1 MSRYRYG
8 AYEDG
13 PDPLAPPYDVRDA
26 LDAMGDSV
34 LDGTRPDEA
43 LRDLLRRGLADAQGR
58 LPNVRGL
65 DDMLRQVRERRRALR
80 DRGRLDGTLEEA
92 RALLDTAIG
101 QERAELFPDPGDEAR
116 LREAELDTLPSDT
129 SQAIRRL
136 SGYDWRS
143 DAARQTFERLK
154 DLLRREVLDAQ
165 FQGMKQALEN
175 QDPAAM
181 ERVKNMMGALNE
193 MLDRD
198 ARGEHTQED
207 FDRFMDEY
215 GDMFPDDPRNLEEL
229 VDSLARRAAAMD
241 RLLASLSPEQRA
253 ELAGLMEQAMQDAGL
268 AMEMT
273 RLGDALRA
281 RRPDLGWGQA
291 EQMTGE
297 DPLDMGDATTA
308 LAELADLSELEAA
321 LGQDYP
327 GARLDD
333 IDEDAVRRA
342 LGRQAVDDL
351 AALRR
356 IEAELERQGYL
367 RRNRGKLELTPK
379 AVRRL
384 GETALRRVFAQLTT
398 GRQGDHDQRDA
409 GQAGE
414 LTGASREWR
423 FGDEQPLDVVRTV
436 SNAIRR
442 SAMEDGA
449 RPAASPLDAAPVA
462 PAVSALKVVEPVPP
476 DANGHGSARPGGLR
490 PGGVR
495 LGVDD
500 FEVHETERRT
510 GAAVCLLVDL
520 SYSMVLR
527 GTWAVAKQ
535 TTLALHTLVTSK
547 FPQDAIQIIGFSNY
561 ARVLHPT
568 EMAGLDWDMVQGTNL
583 HHALMIAGRHLDR
596 HPDFEP
602 IVLVVTDGE
611 PTAHLRPDGRSL
623 FDYPPST
630 DTLVLTLAEVDKM
643 TRRGACMNFFMLAED
658 RRLVSFVEEVAR
670 RNGGRVFAPDADRLG
685 EYVVSDYL
693 RVRRGRR

>member
-1 MSRYRYG
+1 MSGYRYG

-13 PDPLAPPYDVRDA
+13 PDPLAPPYDVRGA
-26 LDAMGDSV
+26 LDAVGDAV
-34 LDGTRPDEA
+34 LDGTRPGDA
-43 LRDLLRRGLADAQGR
+43 LRDLLRRGLPGR
-58 LPNVRGL
+58 DGRGL
-65 DDMLRQVRERRRALR
+65 DDLLRDVRERRRALR
-80 DRGRLDGTLEEA
+80 DRGRLDGTLEQA

-101 QERAELFPDPGDEAR
+101 QERAELFPDPSDDAR
-116 LREAELDTLPSDT
+116 LRETELDALPDDT
-129 SQAIRRL
+129 SQAVRRL
-136 SGYDWRS
+136 SNYEWKSG
-143 DAARQTFERLK
+143 AARETFERLK
-154 DLLRREVLDAQ
+154 DMLRSEVLDAQ
-165 FQGMKQALEN
+165 FQGMKQALQS
-175 QDPAAM
+175 QDPAQM
-181 ERVKNMMGALNE
+181 QRVKDMMSALNA
-193 MLDRD
+193 MLEKD
-198 ARGEHTQED
+198 ARGEHTPED
-207 FDRFMDEY
+207 FDRFMDDY
-215 GDMFPDDPRNLEEL
+215 GDFFPDRPENLEEL
-229 VDSLARRAAAMD
+229 VDALARRAAAMD

-253 ELAGLMEQAMQDAGL
+253 ELAGLMDEAMKDAGL

-273 RLGDALRA
+273 RLGDSLRA
-281 RRPDLGWGQA
+281 RRPDLGWGGA
-291 EQMTGE
+291 EPMTGE
-297 DPLDMGDATTA
+297 DPLGMGDATSA
-308 LAELADLSELEAA
+308 LAELADLAELEAA
-321 LGQDYP
+321 LGQEYP

-342 LGRQAVDDL
+342 LGRRAVDDL
-351 AALRR
+351 QALRR

-384 GETALRRVFAQLTT
+384 GETALRRVFSQLAS
-398 GRQGDHDQRDA
+398 GRPGDHDQRDA

-414 LTGASREWR
+414 LTGSSRPWR

-436 SNAIRR
+436 SNAVRR
-442 SAMEDGA
+442 SAMNGL
-449 RPAASPLDAAPVA
+449 SAPVA
-462 PAVSALKVVEPVPP
+462 PAVPAEVADPAGGVRSDIVPGP
-476 DANGHGSARPGGLR
+476 RP
-490 PGGVR
+490 VR

-527 GTWAVAKQ
+527 GTWAAAKQ

-547 FPQDAIQIIGFSNY
+547 FPQDAIQIVGFSNY
-561 ARVLHPT
+561 ARTLQPT

-630 DTLVLTLAEVDKM
+630 ETLVLTLAEVDKM
-643 TRRGACMNFFMLAED
+643 TRRGAGMNFFMLADD

-670 RNGGRVFAPDADRLG
+670 RNGGRVFAPDAQRLG

>member
-8 AYEDG
+8 AYQDG

-26 LDAMGDSV
+26 LDAVGDAV
-34 LDGTRPDEA
+34 LEGVRPDEA
-43 LRDLLRRGLADAQGR
+43 LRDLLRRGLPGVRDR
-58 LPNVRGL
+58 RGL
-65 DDMLRQVRERRRALR
+65 DDMLREVRRRRRELR
-80 DRGRLDGTLEEA
+80 ERGRLDGTLEEA

-101 QERAELFPDPGDEAR
+101 QERAELFPDPSDDAR
-116 LREAELDTLPSDT
+116 LREAELDTLPDDT
-129 SQAIRRL
+129 AQAVRRL
-136 SGYDWRS
+136 SDYRWRS
-143 DAARQTFERLK
+143 GAAGETFEKLK
-154 DLLRREVLDAQ
+154 DLLRREVLDAR
-165 FQGMKQALEN
+165 FQGMKQALQG
-175 QDPAAM
+175 QDPQAM
-181 ERVKNMMGALNE
+181 ERVKDMMAALNR
-193 MLDRD
+193 MLERD
-198 ARGEHTQED
+198 ARGEHTQDD
-207 FDRFMDEY
+207 FDRFMQEY
-215 GDMFPDDPRNLEEL
+215 GEFFPDAPQNLEEL

-241 RLLASLSPEQRA
+241 RLLNSLSPEQRE
-253 ELAGLMEQAMQDAGL
+253 ELAGLMDQMLQDAGL

-273 RLGDALRA
+273 RLNDALRA
-281 RRPDLGWGQA
+281 RRPDLGWGGS
-291 EQMTGE
+291 ERMTGDE
-297 DPLDMGDATTA
+297 PLGMGDATSA
-308 LAELADLSELEAA
+308 LAELADLSGLESA

-351 AALRR
+351 QNLRR

-367 RRNRGKLELTPK
+367 ARRKGKLELTPK

-384 GETALRRVFAQLTT
+384 GETALRRVFSQLAS

-414 LTGASREWR
+414 LTGTSRPWT

-442 SAMEDGA
+442 NAMDGGG
-449 RPAASPLDAAPVA
+449 AAV
-462 PAVSALKVVEPVPP
+462 K
-476 DANGHGSARPGGLR
+476 
-490 PGGVR
+490 

-500 FEVHETERRT
+500 FEVQETERRT

-527 GTWAVAKQ
+527 GTWAAAKQ
-535 TTLALHTLVTSK
+535 TTLALHSLVTSR

-561 ARVLHPT
+561 ARTLHPT

-583 HHALMIAGRHLDR
+583 HHALMIAGRHLDG

-611 PTAHLRPDGRSL
+611 PTAHLLPDGRSL
-623 FDYPPST
+623 FDYPPSA
-630 DTLVLTLAEVDKM
+630 DTLVLTMAEVDKM
-643 TRRGACMNFFMLAED
+643 TRRGAGMNFFMLADD

-670 RNGGRVFAPDADRLG
+670 RNGGRVFAPDAERLG

-693 RVRRGRR
+693 RVRRGRAGRR

>member
-34 LDGTRPDEA
+34 LEGTRPEEA
-43 LRDLLRRGLADAQGR
+43 LRDLLRRGLPGAEGR
-58 LPNVRGL
+58 RSL
-65 DDMLRQVRERRRALR
+65 DDLLRQVRERRQALR
-80 DRGRLDGTLEEA
+80 DQGRLDGTLEQA

-101 QERAELFPDPGDEAR
+101 QERAELFPDPSDDAR
-116 LREAELDTLPSDT
+116 LREAELDTLPQDT

-136 SGYDWRS
+136 SDYDWKS
-143 DAARQTFERLK
+143 DAARATFEQLK
-154 DLLRREVLDAQ
+154 DLLRKDILDSQ
-165 FQGMKQALEN
+165 FQGIKQALES
-175 QDPAAM
+175 QDPRAM
-181 ERVKNMMGALNE
+181 ERVKDMMAALNQ
-193 MLDRD
+193 MLEKD

-207 FDRFMDEY
+207 FDRFMGEY
-215 GDMFPDDPRNLEEL
+215 GDMFPDQPRNLEEL

-241 RLLASLSPEQRA
+241 QLLASLSPEQRA
-253 ELAGLMEQAMQDAGL
+253 ELAGLMDQVMQDAGL
-268 AMEMT
+268 AMEMA
-273 RLGDALRA
+273 RLNDALRA
-281 RRPDLGWGQA
+281 RRPDLGWGTPERMSG
-291 EQMTGE
+291 EQ
-297 DPLDMGDATTA
+297 PLGMADATTA
-308 LAELADLSELEAA
+308 LAELADLAELEAA
-321 LGQDYP
+321 LAQDYP

-333 IDEDAVRRA
+333 IDEEAVRRA
-342 LGRQAVDDL
+342 LGRRAVDDL
-351 AALRR
+351 DALRR

-367 RRNRGKLELTPK
+367 QRKRGKLELTPK

-384 GETALRRVFAQLTT
+384 GDTALRRVFSQLTA

-414 LTGASREWR
+414 LTGSSREWR

-436 SNAIRR
+436 GNAIRR
-442 SAMEDGA
+442 NAME
-449 RPAASPLDAAPVA
+449 AP
-462 PAVSALKVVEPVPP
+462 
-476 DANGHGSARPGGLR
+476 GSGG
-490 PGGVR
+490 GGVR
-495 LGVDD
+495 LSVDD
-500 FEVHETERRT
+500 FEVQETERRSA
-510 GAAVCLLVDL
+510 AAVCLLVDL

-527 GTWAVAKQ
+527 GTWAAAKQ
-535 TTLALHTLVTSK
+535 TTLALHALVTSK

-561 ARVLHPT
+561 ARTLHPT

-596 HPDFEP
+596 HPDFDP

-623 FDYPPST
+623 FDYPPSP

-643 TRRGACMNFFMLAED
+643 TRRGACMNFFMLADD

-670 RNGGRVFAPDADRLG
+670 RNGGRVFAPDAERLG
-685 EYVVSDYL
+685 QYVVSDYL